1 MAGRIFPAP
10 SGKPVWRIDAMQ
22 HSHLKTNRLEMFGDS
37 LVNRLPSRS
46 RRQRKR
52 AASKKR
58 RATFQA
64 RSYDWDDE

>member
-1 MAGRIFPAP
+1 
-10 SGKPVWRIDAMQ
+10 MQ
-22 HSHLKTNRLEMFGDS
+22 HSHLKTNRLDTFGDS

-58 RATFQA
+58 RATFHG
-64 RSYDWDDE
+64 RSYESDEE